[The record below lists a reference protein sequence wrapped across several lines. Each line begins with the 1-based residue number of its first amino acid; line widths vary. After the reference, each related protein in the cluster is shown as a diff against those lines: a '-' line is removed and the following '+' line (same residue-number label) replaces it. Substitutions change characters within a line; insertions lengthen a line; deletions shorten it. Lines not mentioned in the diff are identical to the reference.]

1 VRRTALFVVAWFVAG
16 SAAVALA
23 TAGVSMV
30 GNQVT
35 GSRPSSL
42 SAAEVEAQLAGDGVT
57 TSTTTAVT
65 GTPGGAGEAGTS
77 TTAPGT
83 DGGGGGG
90 GTEGPLTTAPPAG
103 SGGGGGQPAPPT
115 TSAAPPTTAPPPAA
129 DPSET
134 RTYLLVGGTATLRFA
149 PTGVTVVVA
158 SPNAGYAVDVEGTHG
173 NGVRVE
179 FRSEE
184 HRSRVEG
191 WWDGGPQDDTEEQ
204 D

>member
-1 VRRTALFVVAWFVAG
+1 
-16 SAAVALA
+16 
-23 TAGVSMV
+23 
-30 GNQVT
+30 
-35 GSRPSSL
+35 
-42 SAAEVEAQLAGDGVT
+42 
-57 TSTTTAVT
+57 
-65 GTPGGAGEAGTS
+65 
-77 TTAPGT
+77 
-83 DGGGGGG
+83 
-90 GTEGPLTTAPPAG
+90 
-103 SGGGGGQPAPPT
+103 
-115 TSAAPPTTAPPPAA
+115 
-129 DPSET
+129 
-134 RTYLLVGGTATLRFA
+134 LRFA